1 MKKIF
6 RILITVAVIL
16 IAAFVGLFA
25 AFQVR
30 YLDMNGMVDSS
41 GGVIGA
47 DMSWYQGDAD
57 MEKLKEQGISF
68 VYLKATE
75 GTKYTDDS
83 FRKNWERAEEAD
95 LPAGAYHFFSY
106 DSSGRTQAQNFIDT
120 VGDLDGRLLPVVD
133 VEYYGDKED
142 NPPDKD
148 ELRQELQEFLD
159 CLEEHYGV
167 KPMIYTRL
175 DLYRGY
181 LMGAFGDYR
190 KWFCSMNVPLRMV
203 YWGDWD
209 IWQYTDQGRL
219 EGYSGDQERLD
230 LNVLNRHTTLESL
243 TVHSQESGTETQNQN
258 E

>member
-16 IAAFVGLFA
+16 IAAFIGLFA

-167 KPMIYTRL
+167 KPMIYTRSDIYKTYL
-175 DLYRGY
+175 AGTFDSYPFWISSLYT
-181 LMGAFGDYR
+181 
-190 KWFCSMNVPLRMV
+190 PLSWN
-203 YWGDWD
+203 YHGDWYL
-209 IWQYTDQGRL
+209 WQYLNRGVL
-219 EGYSGDQERLD
+219 EGYEGGEQYID
-230 LNVLNRHTTLESL
+230 LNVLNKEKNLEQL
-243 TVHSQESGTETQNQN
+243 IVQNN
-258 E
+258 